1 MVLQTLH
8 STKKTFYYN
17 FFPSKAEEESSK
29 ARKGPVGSS
38 SDVVGRVLV
47 EMRDIYPP
55 PVLDPDNPW
64 CLRKTLNHYEIAFGK
79 LVLSSND
86 MFEHVIRYWSLGM
99 ANYVALGQ
107 KVGVTLWDVTE
118 EENPRTYRNNDVYLQ
133 MMANDDCVL
142 SCMELVKER
151 KLKVDDEIGMYWDSK
166 ETSFKFKVWL

>member
-17 FFPSKAEEESSK
+17 FFPSKAEELDSLK
-29 ARKGPVGSS
+29 ARKGPVGSA
-38 SDVVGRVLV
+38 SDVGRVLI

-64 CLRKTLNHYEIAFGK
+64 LLRKTLNHYEIAFGK

-86 MFEHVIRYWSLGM
+86 TFDHVIRYWGLGM

-107 KVGVTLWDVTE
+107 KVGVALWDVTE
-118 EENPRTYRNNDVYLQ
+118 EKNPRKYWNNDIYLQ
-133 MMANDDCVL
+133 MMANDDCVV
-142 SCMELVKER
+142 SCMELMKDR

-166 ETSFKFKVWL
+166 EADFKFKLWL

>member
-17 FFPSKAEEESSK
+17 FFPSKAEDDSLQ
-29 ARKGPVGSS
+29 ARKGPVGSAS
-38 SDVVGRVLV
+38 GMGRVLI
-47 EMRDIYPP
+47 EMRDIYPH

-64 CLRKTLNHYEIAFGK
+64 LLRKTLNHYEIAFGK

-86 MFEHVIRYWSLGM
+86 TFDHVIRYWSLGM

-107 KVGVTLWDVTE
+107 KVSVTLWDVTE
-118 EENPRTYRNNDVYLQ
+118 EKKPRKYRNNDVYLH
-133 MMANDDCVL
+133 MMANDDCVI
-142 SCMELVKER
+142 SCMELVKDR

-166 ETSFKFKVWL
+166 EADFKFKLWL